1 MRVTLLGSGDALGV
15 PAPLC
20 DCTYC
25 ETSEERRRPSLLV
38 ETDAATVVLDVSPD
52 LRQQLH
58 TTGTTDVDAFFVTH
72 HHFDH
77 VGGVHELDHAT
88 MSFTDHVLNAQTFDS
103 DERPD
108 DTDTTLYVT
117 PTAGLHFSY
126 AYSHLS
132 DRFDPEL
139 LDHGDPVPV
148 GDLEVVPF
156 PVDHARPLFDT
167 VGFAVHHG
175 DQKVVYAPDM
185 RRFLPEWDAGR
196 EYEYADLLFAEGSAL
211 FRAETHG
218 SSDNL
223 RAALDNADAART
235 VLVNVNEHLQ
245 RTHTDALASRAAD
258 LGYELGRDFETY
270 RP

>member
-1 MRVTLLGSGDALGV
+1 VTTAVGVVCQTTVSFLESGLMSQYAGDTPRSGDALGV

-38 ETDAATVVLDVSPD
+38 EIDAATVVLDVSPD
-52 LRQQLH
+52 LRHQLH
-58 TTGTTDVDAFFVTH
+58 ATRTTDVDA
-72 HHFDH
+72 
-77 VGGVHELDHAT
+77 
-88 MSFTDHVLNAQTFDS
+88 FDS

-108 DTDTTLYVT
+108 DTDTTLYVR

-139 LDHGDPVPV
+139 LAHGDPQTV
-148 GDLEVVPF
+148 GDLDVVPF

-167 VGFAVHHG
+167 VGFAVCHG
-175 DQKVVYAPDM
+175 DEQVVYAPDVQ
-185 RRFLPEWDAGR
+185 RFLPEWDAGG
-196 EYEYADLLFAEGSAL
+196 EHEDADLLFAEGSAL
-211 FRAETHG
+211 FGAETHG
-218 SSDNL
+218 SSDAL
-223 RAALDNADAART
+223 RAALEDADAART
-235 VLVNVNEHLQ
+235 VLVNVNEHRQ
-245 RTHTDALASRAAD
+245 RTHTEALASQAAE